1 MSLWEYANPVKFLK
15 LSDKVLPFFVGF
27 SIIGLSI
34 GLFGAF
40 FSRLMT
46 IDRVQQ

>member
-27 SIIGLSI
+27 RL
-34 GLFGAF
+34 LDYLLDCFGAF
-40 FSRLMT
+40 FHA
-46 IDRVQQ
+46 

>member
-27 SIIGLSI
+27 SIIGISI
-34 GLFGAF
+34 GFGAF

>member
-34 GLFGAF
+34 GCLLYTSDAA
-40 FSRLMT
+40 
-46 IDRVQQ
+46 DE